1 VNQGSEKISKEL
13 MDDLSELTESD
24 VIDVL
29 MYVKKPAAGFD
40 EYLQAEQEK
49 GELRFNYLEYADCYV
64 VEASKQLLLE
74 LADREEVS
82 RMTVNPRFGVQ

>member
-1 VNQGSEKISKEL
+1 VKQGSEKISKEL
-13 MDDLSELTESD
+13 VDALSGLAESE

-29 MYVKKPAAGFD
+29 VYVKEPAAGFD
-40 EYLQAEQEK
+40 AYLQAEKERGQ
-49 GELRFNYLEYADCYV
+49 LRFNYLEYADCYV
-64 VEASKQLLLE
+64 LEASKQLLLE

>member
-1 VNQGSEKISKEL
+1 MNQGSKKISREL
-13 MDDLSELTESD
+13 MDALSGLTESE

-29 MYVKKPAAGFD
+29 VYVKRPAAGFE
-40 EYLQAEQEK
+40 EYLQAEKER
-49 GELRFNYLEYADCYV
+49 GELRFNYLEYAACYV
-64 VEASKQLLLE
+64 VEASKQLLLG